1 MIKLKKI
8 KTKAILCEG
17 LLFLCKSEPIIARA
31 IEEVRNIDLRYRQD
45 GFTALFKAIVS
56 QQLSV
61 AAASTIWSRIESA
74 NLISEEMVISASEE
88 KLRSCGLSRQKIRY
102 CKALASAGIDFEILR
117 NCSVEEVVTVLT
129 KVSGIGRWTAEIYAM
144 FSLGHSDVMPAGDLA
159 LQEGARMLLGL
170 DERPTE
176 SELRDISKMWSPWQ
190 SVASLVLWNYYGKF
204 KGREGI

>member
-1 MIKLKKI
+1 LF
-8 KTKAILCEG
+8 ILSNTE
-17 LLFLCKSEPIIARA
+17 KIIAQA
-31 IEEVRNIDLRYRQD
+31 IEEVRTIELRYRKD

-61 AAASTIWSRIESA
+61 AAASTIWSRIESV
-74 NLISEEMVISASEE
+74 NLISEKMIISTSEE

-102 CKALASAGIDFEILR
+102 CKALASAGIDFENLR
-117 NCSVEEVVTVLT
+117 NCSVEEVITVLT

-176 SELRDISKMWSPWQ
+176 SELREIGKMWSPWQ